1 MIKELQSPKNS
12 KALAD
17 SGGGIGIQTADSMF
31 GFNTQVM
38 VDESDLV
45 PFKHKNVLLGRM
57 RK

>member
-12 KALAD
+12 KTLAD

-31 GFNTQVM
+31 GFNTNVM
-38 VDESDLV
+38 VDETDFA